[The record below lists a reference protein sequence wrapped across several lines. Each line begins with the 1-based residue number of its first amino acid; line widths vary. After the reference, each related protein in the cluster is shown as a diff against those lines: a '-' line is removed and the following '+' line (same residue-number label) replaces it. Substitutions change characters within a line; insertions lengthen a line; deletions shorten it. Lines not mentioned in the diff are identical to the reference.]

1 MKPHCSLLTA
11 HCPFVVEIFKIALG
25 TNVEYTMFSPSILKT
40 KAKGKRI
47 DWYRQFIDEQTQKE
61 GRYEVCLQWNKK
73 RSHVVCVERK
83 NGVLIWY
90 DPQTGQ
96 KGDRLFKK
104 SEVPMLQEAA
114 NIGIRRI
121 DDKIINSKN

>member
-1 MKPHCSLLTA
+1 
-11 HCPFVVEIFKIALG
+11 
-25 TNVEYTMFSPSILKT
+25 MFSPSILKT

-96 KGDRLFKK
+96 KGDKLFGRNEKDIL
-104 SEVPMLQEAA
+104 E
-114 NIGIRRI
+114 NIVKNGIAIRRI
-121 DDKIINSKN
+121 DDKVINRKMFSRLLKRNDRK